1 VLKELGERSVHLHTQ
16 HVSRGKT
23 ACPVIQP
30 QTDTIT
36 QAAPDKKPDKAPE
49 TIALSAPP
57 LITKLIYFNYT
68 NNRTV
73 VVCMQ
78 GEKLA
83 SVGLMREGYQP
94 PVGGQAEEEG
104 SEVSQAVAHAK
115 TDPRLK
121 DYVEELKQLEAHAI
135 LMEPARGL
143 IFNEDGHGHRVL
155 WVTFSKPKSGEP
167 EFWAIVDMTIP
178 KVVDAGK
185 ETQK

>member
-1 VLKELGERSVHLHTQ
+1 LHTQ
-16 HVSRGKT
+16 NVRRGKT
-23 ACPVIQP
+23 VCPVTQP
-30 QTDTIT
+30 KTDTIT

-49 TIALSAPP
+49 NTIVLSAPP

-68 NNRTV
+68 NNKTV
-73 VVCMQ
+73 VVCMR
-78 GEKLA
+78 GEKFE

-104 SEVSQAVAHAK
+104 SEVSQAVALAK
-115 TDPRLK
+115 TDQRLK
-121 DYVEELKQLEAHAI
+121 DYVEELKHLEAHAI

-143 IFNEDGHGHRVL
+143 IVNEAGHGHRVL

-167 EFWAIVDMTIP
+167 EFWAIVDMSIP
-178 KVVDAGK
+178 RKVLDAGK